1 MVEKNAKE
9 FKYMKFSTLRDLGTG
24 FLGFLF
30 CLSLSV
36 VLILNFRPLYVY
48 EMKSEN
54 LASVSSMTE
63 EEILEEYDALIRY
76 NSLFYRGELTFP
88 SLPMSEEGR
97 IHFEEVKGIFDGIQI
112 LLILSALTFLP
123 LAVFRIWKKQFGFLR
138 VIPGIS
144 AIVALLAFLVTFLD
158 WDALFTAFHQL
169 IFQNCQKAF
178 HLSDKSGRL
187 LLQIALPDSHL
198 RKMDQLLQIIITV
211 LTVRYDSFQFSV
223 RKQIKT
229 HFLNI
234 FFSKLWQNVGNIIR
248 KYAVR

>member
-1 MVEKNAKE
+1 
-9 FKYMKFSTLRDLGTG
+9 MKFSTLRDLGTG

-63 EEILEEYDALIRY
+63 AEILEEYDALIRY

-97 IHFEEVKGIFDGIQI
+97 IHFEEVKRIFDGIQI

-123 LAVFRIWKKQFGFLR
+123 LAVFRIRKKQIRLSQGHSRNFRDRGAFWLFLS
-138 VIPGIS
+138 PSLTGTLFSPLSIS
-144 AIVALLAFLVTFLD
+144 
-158 WDALFTAFHQL
+158 
-169 IFQNCQKAF
+169 
-178 HLSDKSGRL
+178 
-187 LLQIALPDSHL
+187 
-198 RKMDQLLQIIITV
+198 
-211 LTVRYDSFQFSV
+211 
-223 RKQIKT
+223 
-229 HFLNI
+229 
-234 FFSKLWQNVGNIIR
+234 
-248 KYAVR
+248 

>member
-123 LAVFRIWKKQFGFLR
+123 LAVFRIWKNVPH
-138 VIPGIS
+138 VIG
-144 AIVALLAFLVTFLD
+144 VKLLPKGCDVGLGDRFTDGDLV
-158 WDALFTAFHQL
+158 FHVV
-169 IFQNCQKAF
+169 
-178 HLSDKSGRL
+178 S
-187 LLQIALPDSHL
+187 
-198 RKMDQLLQIIITV
+198 
-211 LTVRYDSFQFSV
+211 
-223 RKQIKT
+223 
-229 HFLNI
+229 
-234 FFSKLWQNVGNIIR
+234 SK
-248 KYAVR
+248 K

>member
-1 MVEKNAKE
+1 
-9 FKYMKFSTLRDLGTG
+9 MKFSTLRDLGTG

-112 LLILSALTFLP
+112 PFFPWPFSGSGKSNSAFSGSFPEFPRSWRFWLFLSPSLTGTLFSP
-123 LAVFRIWKKQFGFLR
+123 LS
-138 VIPGIS
+138 IS
-144 AIVALLAFLVTFLD
+144 
-158 WDALFTAFHQL
+158 
-169 IFQNCQKAF
+169 
-178 HLSDKSGRL
+178 
-187 LLQIALPDSHL
+187 
-198 RKMDQLLQIIITV
+198 
-211 LTVRYDSFQFSV
+211 
-223 RKQIKT
+223 
-229 HFLNI
+229 
-234 FFSKLWQNVGNIIR
+234 
-248 KYAVR
+248 

>member
-30 CLSLSV
+30 CLSISV

-88 SLPMSEEGR
+88 SLPMSEKGR
-97 IHFEEVKGIFDGIQI
+97 LHFEEVKRIFDGIQI

-169 IFQNCQKAF
+169 IFRNNYWLFDPATDPVID
-178 HLSDKSGRL
+178 L
-187 LLQIALPDSHL
+187 LPDSYFLHCL
-198 RKMDQLLQIIITV
+198 IGIVGLLV
-211 LTVRYDSFQFSV
+211 FFSLLFGLAY
-223 RKQIKT
+223 
-229 HFLNI
+229 HFLKKKAQAN
-234 FFSKLWQNVGNIIR
+234 R
-248 KYAVR
+248 

>member
-97 IHFEEVKGIFDGIQI
+97 IHFEEVKEIFDGIQI

-123 LAVFRIWKKQFGFLR
+123 LAVFRIWM
-138 VIPGIS
+138 PNS
-144 AIVALLAFLVTFLD
+144 
-158 WDALFTAFHQL
+158 
-169 IFQNCQKAF
+169 
-178 HLSDKSGRL
+178 
-187 LLQIALPDSHL
+187 
-198 RKMDQLLQIIITV
+198 
-211 LTVRYDSFQFSV
+211 
-223 RKQIKT
+223 
-229 HFLNI
+229 
-234 FFSKLWQNVGNIIR
+234 IR
-248 KYAVR
+248 S

>member
-1 MVEKNAKE
+1 
-9 FKYMKFSTLRDLGTG
+9 MKFSTLRDLGTG

-169 IFQNCQKAF
+169 D
-178 HLSDKSGRL
+178 LPERL
-187 LLQIALPDSHL
+187 LALRSGYGSGHRSSTGQLFPSLSYWNCRASRFLLPAL
-198 RKMDQLLQIIITV
+198 RPCL
-211 LTVRYDSFQFSV
+211 SFSE
-223 RKQIKT
+223 KESPGGPLK
-229 HFLNI
+229 
-234 FFSKLWQNVGNIIR
+234 S
-248 KYAVR
+248 A